1 MQGVWVGSLIEEL
14 RSHMSHGQNTKTEN
28 RNNIVTNLVKTLKWS
43 TSKKILK
50 RKKTTVFKK
59 KKGIKVEWNATVASV
74 KKTIIGVRKGGL
86 ETREGAGQSPG

>member
-1 MQGVWVGSLIEEL
+1 MVHIQ
-14 RSHMSHGQNTKTEN
+14 K
-28 RNNIVTNLVKTLKWS
+28 NL
-43 TSKKILK
+43 KK
-50 RKKTTVFKK
+50 KKTVFKK